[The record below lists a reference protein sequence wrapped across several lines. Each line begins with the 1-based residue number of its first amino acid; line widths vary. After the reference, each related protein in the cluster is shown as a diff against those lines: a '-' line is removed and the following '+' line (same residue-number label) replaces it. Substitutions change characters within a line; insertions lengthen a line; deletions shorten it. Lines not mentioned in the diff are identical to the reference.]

1 MRASSRTY
9 KHCVT
14 KFCMA
19 AVTLNYDLHDARLSQ
34 RSRRFAG
41 NSQCSVKSDHGKVG
55 WPIVVLNFN
64 TVAHL
69 VDVVADKTS
78 PLSAY
83 QETATQDEK

>member
-1 MRASSRTY
+1 MRASGRTY

-14 KFCMA
+14 KFFMA
-19 AVTLNYDLHDARLSQ
+19 AVTLNYDLRDAYPSQ

-41 NSQCSVKSDHGKVG
+41 NSQCPVKSDHRNVG

-64 TVAHL
+64 AVAHL

-78 PLSAY
+78 SLSAY